1 MCCLESSGGGP
12 RPAAG
17 PLRALLLAAAGL
29 AGALLPGAA
38 AAQAEVGLAFE
49 RGDLP
54 PTHADAAAVEP
65 LLAEVL
71 ADELLGAWAFR
82 PAAGET
88 QPPRLVVS
96 VELDEGDW
104 LFVSRF
110 EPAAGEASEPWRSP
124 FFTAAEISAR
134 PGLPSPSTMP
144 QELRARF
151 AAALREK
158 GWTERNRGALF
169 VALQEG
175 APVAAGVHIVAGQR
189 HALLARSDHDT
200 PRLAHSRYR
209 IACRDAAGRTR
220 VLVSE
225 ATGACF
231 PFPAPPPETAI
242 EIQHL
247 EMRDVGASHP
257 ITAADLEAL
266 GGLTPQRVLLDH
278 LGENLGGCAGSA
290 PRVVEDL
297 P

>member
-1 MCCLESSGGGP
+1 MCCLESFAPGH
-12 RPAAG
+12 RRAAG

-29 AGALLPGAA
+29 ACALAPAA
-38 AAQAEVGLAFE
+38 AAGQVGIALAFE

-54 PTHADAAAVEP
+54 PTHADAVVLEP
-65 LLAEVL
+65 LLAEVV
-71 ADELLGAWAFR
+71 ADELLGAWAIR
-82 PAAGET
+82 PTGGGTAH
-88 QPPRLVVS
+88 PRLVVR
-96 VELDEGDW
+96 VEFDEGDW

-110 EPAAGEASEPWRSP
+110 EPSAGEASEPWRAA
-124 FFTAAEISAR
+124 FFTAAEIAAR
-134 PGLPSPSTMP
+134 PGLPSPSAMP
-144 QELRARF
+144 EELRTRF
-151 AAALREK
+151 AAALREQ
-158 GWTERNRGALF
+158 GWTERNRGPLF

-175 APVAAGVHIVAGQR
+175 APIAAGVQIVAGER
-189 HALLARSDHDT
+189 RALLARSDHDS

-247 EMRDVGASHP
+247 EMRDIGASRP

>member
-1 MCCLESSGGGP
+1 MSCLESLDGRLRRTAS
-12 RPAAG
+12 
-17 PLRALLLAAAGL
+17 PLRALLLAAAFTGVL
-29 AGALLPGAA
+29 VPAAA
-38 AAQAEVGLAFE
+38 AAQAGVGIAFE

-54 PTHADAAAVEP
+54 PTHADTAVVEP
-65 LLAEVL
+65 ALAEVL
-71 ADELLGAWAFR
+71 SGELLGAWVFE
-82 PAAGET
+82 PAAGGTE
-88 QPPRLVVS
+88 PPRLVVR

-104 LFVSRF
+104 RFVSHF
-110 EPAAGEASEPWRSP
+110 EPAAGERSGPWRAP

-134 PGLPSPSTMP
+134 PGLPSPSAMP
-144 QELRARF
+144 EALRARF
-151 AAALREK
+151 AAALREQ
-158 GWTERNRGALF
+158 GWTERNRGPLF

-175 APVAAGVHIVAGQR
+175 APVAAGVRFVAGER
-189 HALLARSDHDT
+189 RAVLARSDRDS

-220 VLVSE
+220 MLVSE
-225 ATGACF
+225 ATGACL
-231 PFPAPPPETAI
+231 PFPAPPPEIGI

-247 EMRDVGASHP
+247 EVRDVGSSRP

-278 LGENLGGCAGSA
+278 LGENFGGCAGSA